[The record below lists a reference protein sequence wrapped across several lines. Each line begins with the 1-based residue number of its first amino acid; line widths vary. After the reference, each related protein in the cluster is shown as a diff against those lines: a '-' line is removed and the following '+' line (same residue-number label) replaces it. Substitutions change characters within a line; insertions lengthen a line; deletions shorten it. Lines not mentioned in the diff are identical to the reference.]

1 MELLAYWCMIQRDV
15 RPFYADIRPIK
26 TGLTLPS
33 E

>member
-1 MELLAYWCMIQRDV
+1 MIQRDV
-15 RPFYADIRPIK
+15 RPFYADIQPIS